1 MTREKVAE
9 KLRWKLWTK
18 VAGLLNAFLMAPQ
31 LAKIMSTGHSAG
43 VSFGMLWLVAGI
55 QVFFSTHGYF
65 IRDRLVF
72 LSNGIAAVVTV
83 MTIIAAHF
91 YP

>member
-43 VSFGMLWLVAGI
+43 VSFGILAGGRHSGLLFNSR
-55 QVFFSTHGYF
+55 V
-65 IRDRLVF
+65 L
-72 LSNGIAAVVTV
+72 
-83 MTIIAAHF
+83 
-91 YP
+91 YPGPTRFRAMESRQLLQ